1 MWPLFKFPLH
11 VSFWLQHFVTAWPN
25 GHMATFTCEYTDTHT
40 CHICV
45 HRLFPMLLFLE
56 MNTSGEIAL
65 DFETLSGHLP
75 TYIHTYMNLYGSHPT
90 KCIFYITAFTVVKYI
105 WTIEDWTIKVHE
117 SESIRAPFNAIHL
130 KSSRWHYSSSVQAA
144 ILLDPIDLCMYTPI
158 QTKTIVN
165 SVNAKN
171 SNNISKN

>member
-1 MWPLFKFPLH
+1 
-11 VSFWLQHFVTAWPN
+11 
-25 GHMATFTCEYTDTHT
+25 MATFTCEYTDTHT
-40 CHICV
+40 CHMCV

-105 WTIEDWTIKVHE
+105 WDY
-117 SESIRAPFNAIHL
+117 RGL
-130 KSSRWHYSSSVQAA
+130 DYKSS
-144 ILLDPIDLCMYTPI
+144 
-158 QTKTIVN
+158 
-165 SVNAKN
+165 
-171 SNNISKN
+171 